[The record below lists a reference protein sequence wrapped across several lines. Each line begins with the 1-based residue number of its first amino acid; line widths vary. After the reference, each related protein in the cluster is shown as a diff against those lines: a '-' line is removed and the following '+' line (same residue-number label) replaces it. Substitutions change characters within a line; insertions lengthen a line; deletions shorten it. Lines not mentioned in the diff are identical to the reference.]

1 MQDSVAAAF
10 RLFLLRHA
18 RSGWALPGQRD
29 FDRALDDIGY
39 AEAELIAQAAADH
52 GIRPDLILCSTA
64 ARCRQ
69 TAEPLYR
76 ALGEDIDV
84 RYVDPLYTGPTSV
97 YMDLMEAHANR
108 PSLMIIGH
116 NPMIEELFRQ
126 ILENK
131 PRAQL
136 CRTVIRRR
144 RWQQSIS
151 RRGQAPAP
159 PGPQCFQ
166 RCWCRLRRNRRDDD
180 SMPPP
185 SSAPVQAANEIP
197 SMSLRRRKHSLY
209 RDGKQRERL

>member
-126 ILENK
+126 ILGE
-131 PRAQL
+131 
-136 CRTVIRRR
+136 
-144 RWQQSIS
+144 
-151 RRGQAPAP
+151 QAASAALPDGYPPAALAAIDFSARPGTGATWTAVLSTLLVPAP
-159 PGPQCFQ
+159 EE
-166 RCWCRLRRNRRDDD
+166 
-180 SMPPP
+180 S
-185 SSAPVQAANEIP
+185 
-197 SMSLRRRKHSLY
+197 
-209 RDGKQRERL
+209 ER